1 MPDMKSTTPV
11 RSITQAMRHVR
22 RGEAVHAE
30 GVGGVLIVQRETAFG
45 RWQCTFGRFGI
56 TEAIRLLTR
65 TADVHDWLR
74 QFFPRLMGRDPRGDH
89 RRSAGGRVSYEG
101 RRRLSAPAA
110 RTRGRRR

>member
-30 GVGGVLIVQRETAFG
+30 GVGGMLIVQREAAFN

-56 TEAIRLLTR
+56 TEAIWLTTR
-65 TADVHDWLR
+65 TASVHDWLR
-74 QFFPRLMGRDPRGDH
+74 QYFPRLMGRDPRGDH
-89 RRSAGGRVSYEG
+89 RRNAGGRVSYEG
-101 RRRLSAPAA
+101 RRRLSAQATK
-110 RTRGRRR
+110 TRGRYR